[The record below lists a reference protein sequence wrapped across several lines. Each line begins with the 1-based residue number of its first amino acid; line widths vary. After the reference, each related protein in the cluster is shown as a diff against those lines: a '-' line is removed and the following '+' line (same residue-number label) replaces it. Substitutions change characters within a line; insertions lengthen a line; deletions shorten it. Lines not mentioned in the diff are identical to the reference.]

1 MSTKNIHNKK
11 FSASFPEQLVT
22 KKMSLS
28 VYIFQSVLFIK
39 NFRSFFLF
47 AFNDDKKATLRCEKT
62 AMTGVSCMEKNPSN
76 GSHPNNKIKTFFF
89 LVFFFASIQDKK
101 KKEIFCFVAF
111 NFFFVLWSSSFMSCV
126 FEKKKFFCQTNTNS
140 PIFILYILDGKKE
153 RQKSK

>member
-89 LVFFFASIQDKK
+89 LVFFCFNSRQE
-101 KKEIFCFVAF
+101 KEG
-111 NFFFVLWSSSFMSCV
+111 NFLLCSVQL
-126 FEKKKFFCQTNTNS
+126 FFCS
-140 PIFILYILDGKKE
+140 VKLVVYVVCI
-153 RQKSK
+153 